1 MEEHKRLLADTP
13 ERFML
18 RCLGGIGI
26 ACSLVVPAVVALCWQ
41 ESWGNPDWLSP
52 TVWCI
57 FGSFLPFAF
66 LFFLGNGGMDS
77 LMVDVERLG
86 ILQMLG
92 RIFGWGGGIV
102 AGIFFIW
109 LYMLRPEDGV
119 PQEDAA
125 MAQAIGAGAFAA
137 ALLGVAGLFY
147 ADKQVRLLERI
158 PGFAERYTVL
168 PVEILAPKLNVRRAR
183 LRRTILL
190 LLEKGR
196 FRGSRYDESR
206 DVLLSGAAACRY
218 GRRDGGK
225 KFEERGTV

>member
-1 MEEHKRLLADTP
+1 MEENKRRLADTP
-13 ERFML
+13 ERFLL

-26 ACSLVVPAVVALCWQ
+26 ASSLIVPAVIALGWQ
-41 ESWGNPDWLSP
+41 ESWGTPDWLRP
-52 TVWCI
+52 AVWCI

-66 LFFLGNGGMDS
+66 IFFLGNGGMDS
-77 LMVDVERLG
+77 LMVDAERLG
-86 ILQMLG
+86 IMQMLG

-109 LYMLRPEDGV
+109 LFMMRPENGV

-158 PGFAERYTVL
+158 PGFVARYPVL
-168 PVEILAPKLNVRRAR
+168 PVEVLAPKLNVRRAR

-190 LLEKGR
+190 LLEKGH
-196 FRGSRYDESR
+196 FRGSRYDETR

-218 GRRDGGK
+218 GKRE
-225 KFEERGTV
+225 F